1 MLLKLPNASLKK
13 VTLLKIMKYTIQSPT
28 VYEQEEEYQTTF
40 KNINSSLSEYGYYYT
55 FDKTK
60 AIKRPNA
67 FVPLCKHGAKIEI
80 MTFLNCNLF
89 KRSFTNKGIG
99 FTYNSKKVEDLIKKS
114 SGQDEA
120 IKILSMD
127 KKQDVV
133 KMESASSDNALT
145 ILIDYNEAAVK
156 RYENTINEDNQLG
169 TQNQLPKKVSVT
181 IHDPIEPA
189 NLRSNSFEIPL
200 GHTTTVYITPRAREI
215 DESGIELSEKQ
226 RKCRLT
232 KDSSELKIFS
242 KYTQEIRDEN
252 RIFKNQT
259 YLNDFL

>member
-1 MLLKLPNASLKK
+1 
-13 VTLLKIMKYTIQSPT
+13 MKPKE
-28 VYEQEEEYQTTF
+28 YEEHH
-40 KNINSSLSEYGYYYT
+40 
-55 FDKTK
+55 
-60 AIKRPNA
+60 
-67 FVPLCKHGAKIEI
+67 KHNE
-80 MTFLNCNLF
+80 
-89 KRSFTNKGIG
+89 
-99 FTYNSKKVEDLIKKS
+99 
-114 SGQDEA
+114 
-120 IKILSMD
+120 
-127 KKQDVV
+127 KQDVV

-169 TQNQLPKKVSVT
+169 TQKQLPKKVSVT